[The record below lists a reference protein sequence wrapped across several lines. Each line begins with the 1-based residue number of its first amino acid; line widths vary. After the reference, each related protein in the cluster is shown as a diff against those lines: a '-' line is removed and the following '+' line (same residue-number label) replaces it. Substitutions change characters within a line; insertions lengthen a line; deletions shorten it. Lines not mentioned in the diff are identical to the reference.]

1 MFEGL
6 LMENFSKTS
15 LVGIIII
22 GTFIIYGICA
32 FLFSRTVYVLTDPL
46 IPDYEKG
53 DVDDF
58 GCLFGLV
65 SLSRRIFSLR
75 KYSIV
80 ICDQARFYLF
90 KENMIGGKLNS
101 FCKSPFSRMNMI
113 GESDFLSIRL
123 ESNSLFLVHSPID
136 WKTLQK
142 MMKSRIPPMN
152 VYFQGNSKFDWNVKH
167 TLENIS
173 DCECPDELQESLKC
187 YLDQIIK
194 NSHSSPTTGGCQINF
209 RELSKSPIK
218 DSFMNLCADKSVSM
232 SLGIDSIPS
241 FLDINTFF
249 CGCLERDPEG
259 KYVGN
264 PLYPETLSFLEGFYE
279 KHNIPLTG
287 YNTGKVGVFSK
298 GNTTNAFMNTIIY
311 SNGKEYLEQAEEYL
325 TKHNLLFENGLLTDS
340 DFNRKRWSEVTS
352 LISTRFSDPGAQKL
366 FTLVVIINIMIFGD
380 WVILS
385 AIPGKFLSKDD
396 IPQAK
401 YQYDDN
407 LHRVVYRDLSPP
419 MWDLGNML
427 LVLTPIKKWT
437 NCFMH
442 PQMDEAAGLV
452 NQGIQILMRY

>member
-1 MFEGL
+1 
-6 LMENFSKTS
+6 
-15 LVGIIII
+15 
-22 GTFIIYGICA
+22 
-32 FLFSRTVYVLTDPL
+32 
-46 IPDYEKG
+46 
-53 DVDDF
+53 
-58 GCLFGLV
+58 
-65 SLSRRIFSLR
+65 
-75 KYSIV
+75 
-80 ICDQARFYLF
+80 
-90 KENMIGGKLNS
+90 
-101 FCKSPFSRMNMI
+101 
-113 GESDFLSIRL
+113 
-123 ESNSLFLVHSPID
+123 
-136 WKTLQK
+136 
-142 MMKSRIPPMN
+142 
-152 VYFQGNSKFDWNVKH
+152 
-167 TLENIS
+167 IS

-366 FTLVVIINIMIFGD
+366 FTLVVIIN
-380 WVILS
+380 
-385 AIPGKFLSKDD
+385 
-396 IPQAK
+396 
-401 YQYDDN
+401 
-407 LHRVVYRDLSPP
+407 
-419 MWDLGNML
+419 
-427 LVLTPIKKWT
+427 
-437 NCFMH
+437 
-442 PQMDEAAGLV
+442 
-452 NQGIQILMRY
+452 